1 MHRQKK
7 QSTPRRRARK
17 NEDDGSL
24 HFLHRQ
30 PESGLILHRSF
41 VIYDGGRPP
50 VSKGVDLGGP
60 NRKLRHGGGRSRDLI
75 PASDWPAFKT
85 WT

>member
-7 QSTPRRRARK
+7 QSTPRPRARK

-41 VIYDGGRPP
+41 VIYDGGGPP

-60 NRKLRHGGGRSRDLI
+60 NRKLPRSTE
-75 PASDWPAFKT
+75 P
-85 WT
+85 

>member
-1 MHRQKK
+1 MNNPSKQKK
-7 QSTPRRRARK
+7 ENTPQQRSRK

-41 VIYDGGRPP
+41 VIYDGGGPP
-50 VSKGVDLGGP
+50 VSKGGDLGGP
-60 NRKLRHGGGRSRDLI
+60 NRKLRRSW
-75 PASDWPAFKT
+75 AGHVT
-85 WT
+85 